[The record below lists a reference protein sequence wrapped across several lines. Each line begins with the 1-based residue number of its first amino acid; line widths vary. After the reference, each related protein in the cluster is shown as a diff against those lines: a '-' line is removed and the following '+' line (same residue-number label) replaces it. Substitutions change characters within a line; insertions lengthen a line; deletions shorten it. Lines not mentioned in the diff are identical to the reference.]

1 MTLVAFTA
9 KVDLIIGGRVCPP
22 SMHARLAQGESEGPG
37 RVTRFFLGA
46 WVGAGSREFSLSP
59 IAPDGTATVRLR
71 LHGEG
76 KGGGVADVDT
86 IKLAVSFNIAT
97 PKGGRNCAL
106 ASSYIPVDRLLGL
119 LAAGG
124 SFGAGE
130 DSLCMRDNFT
140 RNTAVLRFRNLS
152 TNLPAARALRLR
164 PSSLHLLDRTGAA
177 VCAMGNALHDTIQTF
192 AVSPLNAGPQYI
204 EPFTYWHMQKGLS
217 SYALLGHLM
226 STLPTPVDL
235 HWLMYDAYQAVQS
248 TGLRPAELARLPPD
262 ELVLRFALPM
272 ISRHTACA
280 LTSMYT
286 TDYTLSDFVP
296 GQAIK
301 LRETEDI
308 GLTFGS
314 MALHTQGLAQARPF
328 ASSLPGGALPP
339 LGKCISLLVAEQE
352 RRRAHGVGALLG
364 AAPDGGGTPGLGIP
378 AGPRRPPAERGL
390 SNNGRVSFAAIADD
404 CENCTQ
410 GLMHKAKGLLEAY
423 LALLPPGAPA
433 DAAGLRALDAQLA
446 PRLAERMAQAAA
458 RSRLFAAIGPEH
470 HAAMAPLL
478 VALGRML
485 HTGEWDNN
493 FTVCSAK
500 GASYREDDPNCG
512 GELSGHGTL
521 LASVVGA
528 DGVRRYAPV
537 EGTSYFRAEVPPP
550 PGYAQDVVLHCADGS
565 ALSLP
570 FDAALTVIGQNAHE
584 ILGLGP
590 DCSILAHLSTV
601 YKDVTKT
608 PFYKDVFY
616 ISARRGE
623 RTLCCVPL
631 DTQPPAAYGAGQRPL
646 FGAPVMGLALP
657 TTVALPVG
665 IDLLGETPEQ
675 QDEVHALL
683 CEQISEMYSPPT
695 DKVDV
700 LSSFWQPCASPDALP
715 APLGAPFY
723 QTECCY
729 AYDHPDHTSMAVA
742 VLRAVA
748 DRFNAL
754 QAKEPGGDGVV
765 ASAFGQ
771 YLSAT
776 FALRLPTLRSGA
788 ADRPHTTFR
797 NLRLAVSQIGSAQL
811 SACPMKREWIRAR
824 ASVPSQHHF
833 YMCTQGNGPVHAHSV
848 RLA

>member
-1 MTLVAFTA
+1 MTEVSFTA
-9 KVDLIIGGRVCPP
+9 KVDLIIGGRACPP
-22 SMHARLAQGESEGPG
+22 SLHARLARGETAEPG

-46 WVGAGSREFSLSP
+46 WMGAGSREFSLSP

-71 LHGEG
+71 LNGEG
-76 KGGGVADVDT
+76 KGPGRADVDT
-86 IKLAVSFNIAT
+86 VKLAVSFNIAT

-124 SFGAGE
+124 SFGAG
-130 DSLCMRDNFT
+130 DGCLRMRDNFT
-140 RNTAVLRFRNLS
+140 KNTALLRFRNLS
-152 TNLPAARALRLR
+152 TNLDAARRLKLR
-164 PSSLHLLDRTGAA
+164 PSALHQLDRTGAA

-192 AVSPLNAGPQYI
+192 AVSPLNAGPQYMDA
-204 EPFTYWHMQKGLS
+204 FTYWHMERGLS

-235 HWLMYDAYQAVQS
+235 HWLMYDAYQTVQS
-248 TGLRPAELARLPPD
+248 TGLRLAELGRLPPD
-262 ELVLRFALPM
+262 ELVLRFALPLV
-272 ISRHTACA
+272 SRHTACP
-280 LTSMYT
+280 LTSMYN
-286 TDYTLSDFVP
+286 TDFTLSEFDQDKAV
-296 GQAIK
+296 K

-308 GLTFGS
+308 GLTFGC

-328 ASSLPGGALPP
+328 VSALPGGAPPP
-339 LGKCISLLVAEQE
+339 LGRCIALLAEEQE
-352 RRRAHGVGALLG
+352 RRRTHGIGARLG
-364 AAPDGGGTPGLGIP
+364 APSGLAIP
-378 AGPRRPPAERGL
+378 APKPAFEAGL
-390 SNNGRVSFAAIADD
+390 NNNGRVSFAVISDD

-410 GLMHKAKGLLEAY
+410 GLLHKCKGLHEAY

-433 DAAGLRALDAQLA
+433 DAVGLRALDAQLA

-458 RSRLFAAIGPEH
+458 KSRLFAAIRPEH
-470 HAAMAPLL
+470 HAAMAGVL

-485 HTGEWDNN
+485 HTGQWDNN

-550 PGYAQDVVLHCADGS
+550 PGYAHDVLLHCTDGS
-565 ALSLP
+565 TMSMP
-570 FDAALTVIGQNAHE
+570 FDAALTVIGQNVHE

-601 YKDVTKT
+601 YKDLTKT

-616 ISARRGE
+616 ISARRGD
-623 RTLCCVPL
+623 RTVCCVPL
-631 DTQPPAAYGAGQRPL
+631 DTQPPAVYGAGGRPL

-665 IDLLGETPEQ
+665 LDLLGETPEQ
-675 QDEVHALL
+675 QNEVHSLL
-683 CEQISEMYSPPT
+683 CDQIAEMYSPTT
-695 DKVDV
+695 DRMDV
-700 LSSFWQPCASPDALP
+700 LSSFWQPCAPPDALP

-723 QTECCY
+723 QTECCW
-729 AYDHPDHTSMAVA
+729 AYDHPDRTTMAVS
-742 VLRAVA
+742 VCRAVA
-748 DRFNAL
+748 ERFNAL
-754 QAKEPGGDGVV
+754 QAKDPEGDGVV
-765 ASAFGQ
+765 ANAFGQ

-776 FALRLPTLRSGA
+776 LALRIPVQRVGA
-788 ADRPHTTFR
+788 PVRPHSTFR
-797 NLRLAVSQIGSAQL
+797 NLRLAVNQIGSAPL
-811 SACPMKREWIRAR
+811 AACPMKHAYIQARAR
-824 ASVPSQHHF
+824 VPSQHPV
-833 YMCTQGNGPVHAHSV
+833 YMCTQGNGPVHSHCIK
-848 RLA
+848 LA